1 MRLLPANTKGF
12 GFLLN
17 PAECHLFTEVLGQYP
32 AVPASHHTLSKSLD
46 AEDTIEDEHLLHEA
60 LAEHRATLKQRIA
73 EWLAAP
79 GRWRNLKQGTRLT
92 IPRDDVEWLLQVLND
107 VRVGSW
113 VKLGSPELHLDPNTL
128 PPEQQATWAMMEL
141 GGAFQMALL
150 GALERDPNP

>member
-1 MRLLPANTKGF
+1 MRLLPTTRKGL

-17 PAECHLFTEVLGQYP
+17 PAERHLFGEVLGQYP
-32 AVPASHHTLSKSLD
+32 VVPASHHTLSKSLPV
-46 AEDTIEDEHLLHEA
+46 EDTIEDERLLHEA
-60 LAEHRATLKQRIA
+60 LAEQRTTHKQRIV

-79 GRWRNLKQGTRLT
+79 DRWRELKHGTRLT
-92 IPRDDVEWLLQVLND
+92 IPREDVEWLLQVLND

-113 VKLGSPELHLDPNTL
+113 VKLGSPEVHLDPNTL

-150 GALERDPNP
+150 GALERDTNP